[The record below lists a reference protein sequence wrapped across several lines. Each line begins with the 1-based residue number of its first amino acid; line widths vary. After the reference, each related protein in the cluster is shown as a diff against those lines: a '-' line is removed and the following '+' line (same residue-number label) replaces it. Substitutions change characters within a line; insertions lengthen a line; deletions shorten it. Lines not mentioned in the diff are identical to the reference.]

1 MDVSAPAWL
10 DRAITVK
17 EPGMDR
23 TVLAKQLG
31 LIELTPVPVDG
42 FDGISDENPN
52 ARDVIV
58 VGKPKD
64 GEDRFAIAAAL
75 KVQLKAAASK
85 SNKAIP
91 VSFVLVDEQMVYF
104 QQMPFVCMCI
114 CMARPICLLVLNE
127 ETRTLLA
134 TRLVGM

>member
-1 MDVSAPAWL
+1 MRDKQCQSVTANLKQTKIEVEELLSA
-10 DRAITVK
+10 K
-17 EPGMDR
+17 
-23 TVLAKQLG
+23 
-31 LIELTPVPVDG
+31 
-42 FDGISDENPN
+42 
-52 ARDVIV
+52 
-58 VGKPKD
+58 
-64 GEDRFAIAAAL
+64 AAL

>member
-58 VGKPKD
+58 VGQPKD

-75 KVQLKAAASK
+75 KVQLKSAGLFKVVVGPTKTPMGDMAFDRLLPRPFLRAAMMTGLSELSPLVAPCK
-85 SNKAIP
+85 LGKAT
-91 VSFVLVDEQMVYF
+91 
-104 QQMPFVCMCI
+104 
-114 CMARPICLLVLNE
+114 
-127 ETRTLLA
+127 TRIHI
-134 TRLVGM
+134 